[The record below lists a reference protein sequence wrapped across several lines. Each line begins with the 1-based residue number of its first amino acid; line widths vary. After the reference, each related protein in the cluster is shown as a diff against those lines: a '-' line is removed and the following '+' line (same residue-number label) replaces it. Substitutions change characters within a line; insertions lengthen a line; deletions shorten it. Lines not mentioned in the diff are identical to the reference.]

1 MQADEKN
8 QEDGSSTD
16 KLAVKQCKVCG
27 GHLRGSKTE
36 GDCAQEDGTSQ
47 NDCAASESDT
57 EFEKKLRN
65 FELRL
70 SEQPPAP
77 ASQYCSQPI
86 TRDSNTLTTESSK
99 TINDKGLS
107 EKIHENV
114 TSGSFQKPSISTRK
128 LKPNVSTKWLQFVE
142 RRAKRVLKFE
152 KTFNA
157 DGNQQSGL

>member
-27 GHLRGSKTE
+27 GHLRGSKAE

-77 ASQYCSQPI
+77 ASQYCQQPI
-86 TRDSNTLTTESSK
+86 TRDSNTLTESSK

-114 TSGSFQKPSISTRK
+114 TSGSFLKASINTRK
-128 LKPNVSTKWLQFVE
+128 LKPNVSTKWLQLVE
-142 RRAKRVLKFE
+142 RRAKRVLKSE
-152 KTFNA
+152 KTVNA
-157 DGNQQSGL
+157 DGNQQPGL